1 LLRFVLYYTGCIK
14 LYKIK
19 ISIVWIIRYRRKILA
34 TGVKRY
40 LKIKFQEIRK
50 CCSDW
55 ECTEIGIEK
64 DHIYLYMV
72 IPPKYAV
79 NKIVKAIKSNTNKML
94 ENKIIKYV
102 KYQEERER
110 QEEIDQQDFGLF

>member
-1 LLRFVLYYTGCIK
+1 
-14 LYKIK
+14 
-19 ISIVWIIRYRRKILA
+19 
-34 TGVKRY
+34 
-40 LKIKFQEIRK
+40 
-50 CCSDW
+50 
-55 ECTEIGIEK
+55 
-64 DHIYLYMV
+64 MV